1 MKQEMKSVINEAN
14 AKEVSGTERNLKDI
28 LKEASAENMSKIP
41 AEMAKEMQNATE
53 ALKAFNFKENTLQV
67 GDTFPTDYA
76 LLNYKNEKVEL
87 AELLKGKKMII
98 SIYRGSWCPYCNLEM
113 NYYNRLLSKEENSD
127 INMIAISPELP
138 DVTMEAKDI
147 EALRFQVLSDSNN
160 VLSRKLN
167 LVFGLPEKIQ
177 EIYLKFGID
186 LDKTQG
192 NTERELPVPATFVID
207 SDGKVVYVDL
217 DEDYTKRPD
226 PNEVIAAY
234 RAAK

>member
-1 MKQEMKSVINEAN
+1 MDQNMNSVIKEAN
-14 AKEVSGTERNLKDI
+14 AKEVSGTEASLKDI
-28 LKEASAENMSKIP
+28 LKEASTENMSKIP
-41 AEMAKEMQNATE
+41 AEMAKEMQKATE
-53 ALKAFNFKENTLQV
+53 ALKAFNFKENTLQE
-67 GDTFPTDYA
+67 GDTFPADYV

-87 AELLKGKKMII
+87 RELLKGKKMII
-98 SIYRGSWCPYCNLEM
+98 SFYRGSWCPYCNLEM

-138 DVTMEAKDI
+138 DVTMAAKDI
-147 EALRFQVLSDSNN
+147 EALKFTVLSDSNN
-160 VLSRKLN
+160 ALARKLK
-167 LVFGLPEKIQ
+167 LVFGLTEKIQ

-207 SDGKVVYVDL
+207 SEGKVVYVNL

-226 PNEVIAAY
+226 PMEVLAAY
-234 RAAK
+234 KAAK